1 MQGGAGWRETGE
13 MYGGLLLM
21 LAQIQGTA
29 GVEGLQVAL
38 WELSHWMKKKQFGL
52 LCGKTE
58 DTGDWTLILI

>member
-38 WELSHWMKKKQFGL
+38 WELSH
-52 LCGKTE
+52 
-58 DTGDWTLILI
+58 